1 MTLVS
6 FLLRT
11 HLFVLVSAVII
22 LVQGTA
28 LTKTTDVADQ
38 ITELEARLE
47 TMYSSNNILQA
58 EVEVAE
64 ERLSQL
70 YNTEDA
76 GVSEAARE
84 EEEEEDERQGTA
96 QAQLKSIGN
105 QLLAKSKSM
114 LKQADLSSVQDL
126 IKKAKAAIKQQ
137 LVQKKGTGRK
147 APVKGKTKAKMAKKG
162 VKKGKGPK
170 KSSKKSPKRK

>member
-1 MTLVS
+1 MMPLALV
-6 FLLRT
+6 FA
-11 HLFVLVSAVII
+11 VIVSA
-22 LVQGTA
+22 LVVQPGSTNE
-28 LTKTTDVADQ
+28 VQ
-38 ITELEARLE
+38 ELEARLE

-58 EVEVAE
+58 EVEAAE

-137 LVQKKGTGRK
+137 LVQMKGTGRK

-162 VKKGKGPK
+162 MKKGKGSK

>member
-1 MTLVS
+1 MMPLALV
-6 FLLRT
+6 FA
-11 HLFVLVSAVII
+11 VIVSA
-22 LVQGTA
+22 LVVQPGSTNE
-28 LTKTTDVADQ
+28 VQ
-38 ITELEARLE
+38 ELEARLE

-58 EVEVAE
+58 EVEAAE

-147 APVKGKTKAKMAKKG
+147 APVKGKTKAKMAKKE

>member
-1 MTLVS
+1 MMPLALV
-6 FLLRT
+6 FA
-11 HLFVLVSAVII
+11 VIVSA
-22 LVQGTA
+22 LVVQPGNTNE
-28 LTKTTDVADQ
+28 VQ
-38 ITELEARLE
+38 ELEARLE

-58 EVEVAE
+58 EVEAAE

-76 GVSEAARE
+76 GVSEAAR

-162 VKKGKGPK
+162 MKKGKGSK